1 MVYYADYLGLDKILS
16 AQELESDK
24 ANDHAHEEMLF
35 IITHQAFELWFKQV
49 LFEVNSVIDLLDKPV
64 VAESAIHLCATRIE
78 RVNKIM
84 DLLCNQFSIME
95 TMTPMQ
101 FMNFRAYLNP
111 ASGFQSLQWRIL
123 ERKLG
128 LQEDQRVLKHY
139 TEALTPE
146 HRQELETATAGS
158 TLFSVIEN
166 WLARIPFLQM
176 GDFGILSSLTKS
188 AREML
193 DNDRK
198 EVLILCEAEN
208 TDPTEALAQID
219 RNEESLMALL
229 NQESYD
235 QLVAEGKRRMSLN
248 ASLAVLFI
256 TAYQDRP
263 LLQAPSRFLEAIV
276 ELDRLVSLWRYRHT
290 MMVSRMIGMRVGTG
304 GSSGH
309 EYLMQTA
316 MRQRIFNDI
325 PALSSYLLPDKLKPV
340 LPREIEERLQ
350 FVLTP

>member
-1 MVYYADYLGLDKILS
+1 MAYYADYLGLDKILN

-49 LFEVNSVIDLLDKPV
+49 LFELNTVIDLMNQPNV
-64 VAESAIHLCATRIE
+64 PESAIDLCCSRVQ

-84 DLLCNQFSIME
+84 NLLCDQFSIME
-95 TMTPMQ
+95 TMTPLQ

-111 ASGFQSLQWRIL
+111 ASGFQSVQWRIL

-128 LQEDQRVLKHY
+128 LQEDKRVLKHY

-146 HRQELETATAGS
+146 HRQLLDDASAGAS
-158 TLFSVIEN
+158 LFDVTER

-176 GDFGILSSLTKS
+176 GDFGILKS
-188 AREML
+188 FTASVRSML
-193 DNDRK
+193 ENDRT
-198 EVLILCEAEN
+198 EVRRLSEMEG
-208 TDPTEALAQID
+208 TDPTDALMQID
-219 RNEESLMALL
+219 RNEESFMAFL
-229 NQESYD
+229 NEESYE
-235 QLVAEGKRRMSLN
+235 QLRQEGKRRMSLN
-248 ASLAVLFI
+248 ATLAVLFI

-263 LLQAPSRFLEAIV
+263 LLQAPFRLLEAIV

-309 EYLMQTA
+309 DYLMQTA
-316 MRQRIFNDI
+316 MRQRIFDDI
-325 PALSSYLLPDKLKPV
+325 TSLSSYIIPEKQKPV
-340 LPREIEERLQ
+340 LPKEIDNLLK
-350 FVLTP
+350 FTLTT